1 MHPYLFAGMTEQGRR
16 GYVLHNIYGAPN
28 PGASVDN
35 ICARM
40 GVTKEELLSR
50 RKSRRLQLIRQ
61 ILFLHLRI
69 HFKMTYKAI
78 GELMHRDH
86 SSVVFSVRVIQN
98 YLAQEQQAIDLYVEM
113 MGHKPDEKI
122 YTLED

>member
-16 GYVLHNIYGAPN
+16 GYVLHNIYGAPT
-28 PGASVDN
+28 PEASVDN
-35 ICARM
+35 ICVRM
-40 GVTKEELLSR
+40 GVSKEDLLSH
-50 RKSRRLQLIRQ
+50 KKTHRLQLIRQ

-78 GELMHRDH
+78 GELMNRHH
-86 SSVVFSVRVIQN
+86 SSVLFSVWAIKN
-98 YLAQEQQAIDLYVEM
+98 YLVQEQQAIDLYVEM